1 MKWTQERHS
10 FLKRKG
16 PLLITAIVLLMLPAV
31 LSDFRLNLVGKFLT
45 FAIVAIGLDLL
56 WGYTGV
62 LSLGHGVFFSLG
74 AYCMAMYLKLQ
85 TEELP
90 DFMGWSGLTALPWF
104 WKPFKH
110 FWFATPMALIVPAF
124 FAFIIGFPT
133 FRARVK
139 GVYFAILTQAL
150 ALVFSIFFIGQQPYT
165 GGTNGMTNFQDILG
179 YPLSEASTMRGLYYL
194 TVVAL
199 AVVFLF
205 SRWVVGTKVGK
216 ILIAVRDGE
225 NRLRFLGYDPA
236 LFKGCVFIYSA
247 VLAGLAGALYVPQV
261 GIISPSMMGI
271 LPSVEMAMW
280 VAVGGR
286 GTIVGAALGAILVN
300 GAKSYFS
307 ESFPD
312 GWLYFLGALFISVV
326 LLFPG
331 GLVGV
336 WERWGSRREKRE
348 SRFREKASHLA
359 GKSWLERSSIWK
371 M

>member
-1 MKWTQERHS
+1 MIIWAQEKQS

-16 PLLITAIVLLMLPAV
+16 TLLIAAAVLIVLPAV

-74 AYCMAMYLKLQ
+74 AYCVAMYLKLQ
-85 TEELP
+85 AEELP

-104 WKPFKH
+104 WRPFKH
-110 FWFATPMALIVPAF
+110 FWFAVPMALIVPAF
-124 FAFIIGFPT
+124 FSFIIGFPT
-133 FRARVK
+133 FRARVM

-150 ALVFSIFFIGQQPYT
+150 ALVCSIFFIGQQPYT

-194 TVVAL
+194 TVGAL

-205 SRWVVGTKVGK
+205 TRWVVGTKVGK

-286 GTIVGAALGAILVN
+286 GTITGAVIGAILVN

-312 GWLYFLGALFISVV
+312 GWLYFLGALFIAVV

-331 GLVGV
+331 GLAGV
-336 WERWGSRREKRE
+336 WERIRLREKKEE
-348 SRFREKASHLA
+348 SMVQEKEPDLV
-359 GKSWLERSSIWK
+359 G
-371 M
+371 

>member
-1 MKWTQERHS
+1 
-10 FLKRKG
+10 
-16 PLLITAIVLLMLPAV
+16 
-31 LSDFRLNLVGKFLT
+31 
-45 FAIVAIGLDLL
+45 
-56 WGYTGV
+56 
-62 LSLGHGVFFSLG
+62 
-74 AYCMAMYLKLQ
+74 
-85 TEELP
+85 
-90 DFMGWSGLTALPWF
+90 MGWSGLTALPWF

-110 FWFATPMALIVPAF
+110 FWFALPMVLIVPAF

-150 ALVFSIFFIGQQPYT
+150 ALVFSILFIGQQPYT

-205 SRWVVGTKVGK
+205 SRWVVGTKVGR

-236 LFKGCVFIYSA
+236 LFKGSVFIYSA
-247 VLAGLAGALYVPQV
+247 ILAGLAGALYVPQV

-286 GTIVGAALGAILVN
+286 GTITGAAIGAIFVN

-312 GWLYFLGALFISVV
+312 GWLYFLGALFIAVV

-331 GLVGV
+331 GLAGV
-336 WERWGSRREKRE
+336 WERFRSREEKKESTVREKE
-348 SRFREKASHLA
+348 PDWA
-359 GKSWLERSSIWK
+359 G
-371 M
+371 

>member
-1 MKWTQERHS
+1 MNKWTAKHP
-10 FLKRKG
+10 FLEKNA
-16 PLLITAIVLLMLPAV
+16 PLLLTAGCLLLLPAL
-31 LSDFRLNLVGKFLT
+31 LSDFRLNLIGKFLT
-45 FAIVAIGLDLL
+45 YAIVAIGLDLL
-56 WGYTGV
+56 WGYTGI

-74 AYCMAMYLKLQ
+74 GYCMAMYLKLQ
-85 TEELP
+85 AEELP

-110 FWFATPMALIVPAF
+110 FWFAIPMALIVPAF

-165 GGTNGMTNFQDILG
+165 GGTNGITNFQDILG
-179 YPLSEASTMRGLYYL
+179 YPLAEASTMRGLYYL
-194 TVVAL
+194 TAVAL

-205 SRWVVGTKVGK
+205 SRWVAGKKVGK

-225 NRLRFLGYDPA
+225 NRLRFLGYDPS
-236 LFKGCVFIYSA
+236 LFKGSVFIYSA
-247 VLAGLAGALYVPQV
+247 ILAGLAGALYVPQV

-271 LPSVEMAMW
+271 LPSVEMVMW
-280 VAVGGR
+280 VTVGGR
-286 GTIVGAALGAILVN
+286 GTITGAAIGAILVN

-312 GWLYFLGALFISVV
+312 GWLYFMGALFIAVV

-331 GLVGV
+331 GLASV
-336 WERWGSRREKRE
+336 WERFRSRGEEKESLVREKE
-348 SRFREKASHLA
+348 PDLT
-359 GKSWLERSSIWK
+359 G
-371 M
+371 